1 MTFAQL
7 HDYVL
12 KLINQYSV
20 AGVNVAP
27 SYNNQQDY
35 LNRIA
40 ALANDAMTEI
50 ATTARKIPVV
60 LDLSTLVPEDTG
72 KAYKYTLPDDFYM
85 FKGGDTV
92 VTTEEGFVLH
102 TNRYTLLGKHYLL
115 VPKREIEKEKHSY
128 TVTYY
133 RYPRLIDPSLGLAS
147 LNATELD
154 NEPETH
160 YAVAYYV
167 ASFLVP
173 DDNAFL
179 CSLLYNK
186 YEDKLAK
193 MSPGISAEAHSTVDA
208 YSFGFSDVYFC

>member
-1 MTFAQL
+1 MTFTQFQSL
-7 HDYVL
+7 VL

-20 AGVNVAP
+20 AGSPVLP

-40 ALANDAMTEI
+40 GLANDAILEI
-50 ATTARKIPVV
+50 ATTARKIPVL
-60 LDLSTLVPEDTG
+60 LDLFTLDPEDLG
-72 KAYKYTLPDDFYM
+72 KAYRFDLPDDFYQ
-85 FKGGDTV
+85 FKSGDTI
-92 VTTEEGFVLH
+92 VTTEEGYVLH
-102 TNRYTLLGKHYLL
+102 TNRYGVEGHNYLV
-115 VPKREIEKEKHSY
+115 VPKKEIEDGKSY

-133 RYPRLIDPSLGLAS
+133 RYPRLLDAAS
-147 LNATELD
+147 PDGATELD

-160 YAVAYYV
+160 YAAAYYV
-167 ASFLVP
+167 ASFLVA

-193 MSPGISAEAHSTVDA
+193 MGPGVSAEARATENLYPDYVGDG
-208 YSFGFSDVYFC
+208 YYG